1 MEAMSEREPGAK
13 PAAAQPAPLATRR
26 LGGAMAIVVAV
37 TAGSLAFRLL
47 GMGKLEHTSL
57 VFIGIPALLSVVV
70 LAAAKPRT
78 ATGMVMKTL
87 TLALLLSGIILGEAF
102 VCVLFAAPLFYLVGL
117 VMGKAT
123 DRARRQ
129 GPGGQARTYG
139 LLLLVLAPMSME
151 GVVPGAEFEREES
164 VTAVRVVRATPDE
177 VRAALAR
184 TPSFDREL
192 PAFFQLGFPHP
203 SAARGE
209 GLAVGD
215 RRSVT
220 FEHGHHPGT
229 LVMEV
234 ARTAPGGVDFAAVS
248 DDSYIVHWLSWRGAE
263 VRWRAVAPGE
273 TEVRWTLR
281 YRRRLDPAWYFG
293 PLERHAARLAAGY
306 LAETLAAP
314 RPG

>member
-1 MEAMSEREPGAK
+1 MEAKSEREQGSK
-13 PAAAQPAPLATRR
+13 PARVQGAEKRR
-26 LGGAMAIVVAV
+26 VGAAMAIVVAV

-47 GMGKLEHTSL
+47 GVGQLEHTSL
-57 VFIGIPALLSVVV
+57 VFIGIPALLSLVV
-70 LAAAKPRT
+70 LATGKPRT

-117 VMGKAT
+117 VVGKAS

-129 GPGGQARTYG
+129 GPGGQARTYAV
-139 LLLLVLAPMSME
+139 LLLFLAPMSME
-151 GVVPGAEFEREES
+151 GVVPGMEFGREES
-164 VTAVRVVRATPDE
+164 VTAVRVARGTPQE

-192 PAFFQLGFPHP
+192 PAFFHLGFPHP

-209 GLAVGD
+209 GLALGD
-215 RRSVT
+215 RRSVR

-234 ARTAPGGVDFAAVS
+234 SRAAPDGVDFAAVS
-248 DDSYIVHWLSWRGAE
+248 DDSYIIHWLAWRGAE
-263 VRWRAVAPGE
+263 VRWREVAPGQ

-306 LAETLAAP
+306 LAETLAS
-314 RPG
+314 PGEG